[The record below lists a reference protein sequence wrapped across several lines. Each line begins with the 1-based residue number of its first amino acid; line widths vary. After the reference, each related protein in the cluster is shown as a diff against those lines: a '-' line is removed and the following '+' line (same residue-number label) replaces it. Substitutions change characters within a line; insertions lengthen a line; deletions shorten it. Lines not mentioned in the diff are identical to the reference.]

1 MRAVPGLFAA
11 RPRRPRSR
19 RPLWPRVARLILAAI
34 LLDLLLI
41 AIGLAAGGY
50 ELFAAQQSLR
60 GAGGTAAGTS
70 TTSTT
75 STGTGTGT
83 LAAQAQAL
91 RDRMSIAGIGFGL
104 ARLCWWPWRP
114 LFGLAAALPPVRAA
128 AQVGPLLDLA
138 ADGSATTLRV
148 LDGALP
154 ALSALQ
160 GGHGAGAGS
169 ATDPGARLLAGLTR
183 GQGSLTAALADVTTV
198 ERDAATIDT
207 AALPSALRTRLD
219 PALRLLPLAH
229 QGLQAALAGPDLL
242 GANRPR
248 LYLLVPENP
257 LDLRATGGFIGTVAL
272 LQADHG
278 RLTLVDQQSS
288 TEVDDNGAKT
298 NRTSYIPP
306 PLPLL
311 TYQHLANLFYRDANW
326 SPDFPTTAALLRYL
340 YGLGQ
345 PRHIDGVMAF
355 DSSLV
360 PALLRITGPLTVT
373 DPNPPR
379 EVVTLTADNAVATLQ
394 ARVNNAATGK
404 LNKTFAS
411 AVYSAVFKGLRALH
425 GSQLT
430 LAARVVRAA
439 LEGRHLLLWVPDPSV
454 APLLARQ
461 RWDGAIDPT
470 RADYLYVVDTNVH
483 YNKINDHVREGL
495 SYHAVVAADRSLRS
509 ALAITYANGTTAQNI
524 VKPENNTLYE
534 DFVRVYVPLG
544 SRLIATS
551 GLTQLWAPQRDHDKT
566 VFAGY
571 VRVPSLA
578 SVTVTFSYTVPPNA
592 LLDPT
597 TYSLT
602 VQKQPGRA
610 DLPFQADLRGG
621 ASAVRVGAVGPDS
634 WAYQGRLDADLRLT
648 TTIQGGQARPW
659 PLAYDAAPPTIGPG
673 VAPDPWSV
681 LPATLPPAH

>member
-1 MRAVPGLFAA
+1 MRARNGLSAA
-11 RPRRPRSR
+11 RPRRSRSSH
-19 RPLWPRVARLILAAI
+19 PVWSRVARIILAVI
-34 LLDLLLI
+34 LLDLLLVV
-41 AIGLAAGGY
+41 IGLAAGGY
-50 ELFAAQQSLR
+50 ELIAAQQSLG
-60 GAGGTAAGTS
+60 GAGGTSSGAS
-70 TTSTT
+70 T
-75 STGTGTGT
+75 STGASVLTT
-83 LAAQAQAL
+83 QAQSL
-91 RDRMSIAGIGFGL
+91 RDRMSVAGIGFGL

-114 LFGLAAALPPVRAA
+114 LSDALAAVVPPARAV

-138 ADGSATTLRV
+138 AGGSAAAV
-148 LDGALP
+148 HALDGALP
-154 ALSALQ
+154 ALSTLQ
-160 GGHGAGAGS
+160 SGHSTGAGS
-169 ATDPGARLLAGLTR
+169 STEPGARLLAGLIQ
-183 GQGSLTAALADVTTV
+183 GQGPLRTAMADFATV
-198 ERDAATIDT
+198 ERDATAINT
-207 AALPSALRTRLD
+207 AALPGPLRTRLD
-219 PALRLLPLAH
+219 PVLRSLPLADAS
-229 QGLQAALAGPDLL
+229 LRAALAMPDLL
-242 GANRPR
+242 GATRPR

-257 LDLRATGGFIGTVAL
+257 LDLRATGGFVGTVAL

-306 PLPLL
+306 SLPLL
-311 TYQHLANLFYRDANW
+311 TYQHLANWFYRDANW
-326 SPDFPTTAALLRYL
+326 SPDFPTTAALLRYF

-345 PRHIDGVMAF
+345 PRHIDGVIAF

-360 PALLRITGPLTVT
+360 PALLRITGPITVT
-373 DPNPPR
+373 DPTPPHD
-379 EVVTLTADNAVATLQ
+379 VVTLTADNAVATLQ
-394 ARVNNAATGK
+394 ARVNDAATGT

-411 AVYSAVFKGLRALH
+411 AVYSAVFKGVRTLH

-430 LAARVVRAA
+430 PAARVVRLA

-483 YNKINDHVREGL
+483 YNKINNHVQEGL

-509 ALAITYANGTTAQNI
+509 TVTITYTNGTTAQNI

-534 DFVRVYVPLG
+534 DFVRIYVPLG
-544 SRLIATS
+544 SRLTATS
-551 GLTQLWAPQRDHDKT
+551 GLTQVWAPRRDHDKT

-571 VRVPSLA
+571 LRVPSLA
-578 SVTVTFSYTVPPNA
+578 SATVTFTYIVPPNA
-592 LLDPT
+592 LLDST

-610 DLPFQADLRGG
+610 DLPFQADLRGDTP
-621 ASAVRVGAVGPDS
+621 SVRVGAAAGPGS
-634 WAYQGRLDADLRLT
+634 WVYQGHLDTDLRLT
-648 TTIQGGQARPW
+648 TTLQGGQARPL
-659 PLAYDAAPPTIGPG
+659 PLAYDAAPLTISPG

>member
-1 MRAVPGLFAA
+1 MRSRIGLSAA
-11 RPRRPRSR
+11 QPRRPRSS
-19 RPLWPRVARLILAAI
+19 RPAWTRVVRLILVVL
-34 LLDLLLI
+34 LLDLLLV

-50 ELFAAQQSLR
+50 ELLAAQQSLG
-60 GAGGTAAGTS
+60 GAGGTSSGAS
-70 TTSTT
+70 T
-75 STGTGTGT
+75 STGASA
-83 LAAQAQAL
+83 LATQAQSL
-91 RDRMSIAGIGFGL
+91 RDRLSIAGIGFGL

-114 LFGLAAALPPVRAA
+114 LSDSLAAVVPPARAV

-138 ADGSATTLRV
+138 AGGSVAAV
-148 LDGALP
+148 HALDGALP

-160 GGHGAGAGS
+160 SGHSTGAGS
-169 ATDPGARLLAGLTR
+169 STEPGARLLAGLTQ
-183 GQGSLTAALADVTTV
+183 GQGPLRAAMADFTTV
-198 ERDAATIDT
+198 ERDATEIDT
-207 AALPSALRTRLD
+207 TALPGPLRTRLD
-219 PALRLLPLAH
+219 PVLRLLPLADAS
-229 QGLQAALAGPDLL
+229 LRAALATPNLL
-242 GANRPR
+242 GATRPR

-257 LDLRATGGFIGTVAL
+257 LDLRATGGFVGTVAL
-272 LQADHG
+272 LQADRG
-278 RLTLVDQQSS
+278 RLTLIGQQSS
-288 TEVDDNGAKT
+288 AEVDDNGDKT

-311 TYQHLANLFYRDANW
+311 TYQHLANWFYRDANW
-326 SPDFPTTAALLRYL
+326 SPDFPTTAALLRYF

-345 PRHIDGVMAF
+345 PQHIDGVIAF

-360 PALLRITGPLTVT
+360 PALLRITGPITVI
-373 DPNPPR
+373 DPTPPH

-394 ARVNNAATGK
+394 ARVNNATGTQ
-404 LNKTFAS
+404 NKPFAS

-430 LAARVVRAA
+430 LAARVVRLA
-439 LEGRHLLLWVPDPSV
+439 LEGRHLLLWVPEPSV

-483 YNKINDHVREGL
+483 YNKINDHVQEGL
-495 SYHAVVAADRSLRS
+495 SYHAVVAADRSLHS
-509 ALAITYANGTTAQNI
+509 TVAITYTNGTTAQNI

-544 SRLIATS
+544 SRLLATS
-551 GLTQLWAPQRDHDKT
+551 GLTQAWAPRRDHDKT

-571 VRVPSLA
+571 LRVPSLA
-578 SVTVTFSYTVPPNA
+578 SITVTFSYIVPPNA

-602 VQKQPGRA
+602 VQKQPGKA
-610 DLPFQADLRGG
+610 DLPFQADLRGDTP
-621 ASAVRVGAVGPDS
+621 SVRVGAASGPGS
-634 WAYQGRLDADLRLT
+634 WAYQGHLDADLRLT
-648 TTIQGGQARPW
+648 TAIQGGQARPL
-659 PLAYDAAPPTIGPG
+659 PLAYDAAPLTIGPG